1 MSNSSIYSFDFAGRR
16 RIILPKF
23 IHNPKEFWSGVMFL
37 FFGLAAVVIGQDY
50 EMGSAGRMGPGYF
63 PSVLGTLLGIIGLVS
78 VIRSF
83 FSQGEGVGRFA
94 FKEGFLVLFAVFLF
108 GMLVRGAGIILAI
121 LLMVIISSYAS
132 TKFRWT
138 SAILLAIGAAVFCVL
153 VFVVG
158 LGLPMPIVGTWFG
171 N

>member
-1 MSNSSIYSFDFAGRR
+1 M
-16 RIILPKF
+16 PTF

-63 PSVLGTLLGIIGLVS
+63 PSVLGTLLGVIGLIS

-83 FSQGEGVGRFA
+83 FSKGEGLGRFA
-94 FKEGFLVLFAVFLF
+94 VKEAFLVLFGVFLF
-108 GMLVRGAGIILAI
+108 GMLVRGAGIIIAI
-121 LLMVIISSYAS
+121 LLLVVVSSYAS
-132 TKFRWT
+132 IKFRWT
-138 SAILLAIGAAVFCVL
+138 SAILMAIGSTIFCVL

-158 LGLPMPIVGTWFG
+158 LGLPMPIIGSWFG
-171 N
+171 Y